1 MSEIAAPST
10 ALQQS
15 DEQQQNAGLVEERPP
30 VAADEVADAEGGAD
44 ATDGMRREWNFT
56 FTVKHHAARATLRL
70 NPAWSSQ
77 FIDPDDIIKLN
88 KLDRDVRHCPMMPFA
103 AYEDRTIA
111 LQSGA
116 FWEECPKSV
125 RIMYSHVQHNMSL
138 KAYAKRSVQ
147 HVLGDPRVATVDGQA
162 ALQRLTVAK
171 KMRNAPNLA
180 GMPSFQFW
188 YVIADKMRAR
198 TEYVYAIGTISGQ
211 RGYLVTVTCNKEA
224 ELHGYIKNHFIPHFK
239 DSSKFAVD
247 ADVQYEEVTNTVL
260 KEQQELYGELHFHDR
275 DAAVSFAI
283 PMHPVTLKPDFSP
296 IQSVGVGSIACMTL
310 EIEVHQKLMDDF
322 AEADI
327 TGMPKYKV
335 NHVVLFIDAED
346 VARMGYPGIMSVE
359 QYTSA
364 KLKRMMDVFKDAKT
378 VGAPISLNLGSRCG
392 RSSTATFTYEGMG
405 CVVKAMLVC
414 TLVGNTGI
422 SALYFTKLG
431 GGLFDVHLYL
441 YQQLLKSIVFR
452 PSRDESDRFSR
463 FQAVQIRLTDQD
475 LPRCYT
481 TAAVNEKK
489 TLERHLK
496 SLHQSTDGR
505 TEGRFAAVEVTKGGL
520 VRGQAA
526 LGTTTSAAAD
536 GEDVSRSSVGVVAVL
551 PVEEGKHDD
560 ASEEDDD
567 SSVISVSSIPHLAAL
582 PVYDEPSSTA
592 ASNEAPPPPPPRA
605 VSGRAVS
612 EQSSDV
618 NDAQLSPSPS
628 QQAVPDVVVD
638 DADTMRHDD
647 SRATLQTVCDDG
659 SGPFPVASPKHLA
672 NQPARTASTLVD
684 PTGAPD
690 TPPVG
695 NPPAQT
701 QQQQQ
706 QQMIQAILKED
717 EDTYFGPSLHDVY
730 IRCCELQHCRPNSY
744 LLKKLP
750 VNPKFTNSVE
760 ELDLTSNYLG
770 HNGFVA
776 VLHLLEH
783 LPRLHSV
790 FFNDMGLDNTD
801 VEHLCEV
808 LARNTSIRCIQLR
821 NNTKITLP
829 ATKQLSK
836 LIKAN
841 KYVTALVLDG
851 TKIGANLIASL
862 EKEAASRNR

>member
-1 MSEIAAPST
+1 MSGNNVVAPVPGSGEAAEI
-10 ALQQS
+10 
-15 DEQQQNAGLVEERPP
+15 
-30 VAADEVADAEGGAD
+30 VADQLVADQQTEEQTEEGNEAAGS
-44 ATDGMRREWNFT
+44 DGMRREWNFT
-56 FTVKHHAARATLRL
+56 FTIKHHAARSTLRL
-70 NPAWSSQ
+70 NPAWTSQ
-77 FIDPDDIIKLN
+77 FIDPDDIINLS
-88 KLDRDVRHCPMMPFA
+88 KLDRDVKHCPMMPFA

-111 LQSGA
+111 LQSGV
-116 FWEECPKSV
+116 FWEESPKTV

-162 ALQRLTVAK
+162 ALQRLMIAK
-171 KMRNAPNLA
+171 KMQHAPLF
-180 GMPSFQFW
+180 GGKPSFQFW
-188 YVIADKMRAR
+188 YVVSDKTRAR
-198 TEYVYAIGTISGQ
+198 TEYVYAVGTICGQ
-211 RGYLVTVTCNKEA
+211 RGYLATVTCHKEA
-224 ELHGYIKNHFIPHFK
+224 ELQSYIKHFFLPHFV
-239 DSSKFAVD
+239 DTSKFAVD
-247 ADVQYEEVTNTVL
+247 VDVHYEEVTNTVL

-310 EIEVHQKLMDDF
+310 EIEVYQKLMDDF

-335 NHVVLFIDAED
+335 NNIVLFMDAED

-364 KLKRMMDVFKDAKT
+364 KLKRLMDVFKDAKT

-392 RSSTATFTYEGMG
+392 RSSTVTFTYEGMG

-452 PSRDESDRFSR
+452 AAREESDRFSR

-505 TEGRFAAVEVTKGGL
+505 TEGRFVAVDVSKGGL
-520 VRGQAA
+520 P
-526 LGTTTSAAAD
+526 
-536 GEDVSRSSVGVVAVL
+536 RSSQGAAHGDEGESIGRPAGAVVSVL
-551 PVEEGKHDD
+551 PTV
-560 ASEEDDD
+560 ASEDGLQEDDD
-567 SSVISVSSIPHLAAL
+567 LSLISVSSIPHLAAL
-582 PVYDEPSSTA
+582 PVYDENAQEDSLRGG
-592 ASNEAPPPPPPRA
+592 APPPPVPPPRA
-605 VSGRAVS
+605 GRAVS
-612 EQSSDV
+612 ETSDG
-618 NDAQLSPSPS
+618 DDGPTSPQPT
-628 QQAVPDVVVD
+628 QQVATIDSVEV
-638 DADTMRHDD
+638 RHDE
-647 SRATLQTVCDDG
+647 SKVTLQTAGEDD
-659 SGPFPVASPKHLA
+659 SGVYPMSANLSPKLSTTQA
-672 NQPARTASTLVD
+672 AAAGRTVSSLGETTTLD
-684 PTGAPD
+684 
-690 TPPVG
+690 
-695 NPPAQT
+695 NT
-701 QQQQQ
+701 QQQQKL
-706 QQMIQAILKED
+706 IQTILKED
-717 EDTYFGPSLHDVY
+717 DDVYFGPSLHDVY

-750 VNPKFTNSVE
+750 SNPKFTSSVE

-776 VLHLLEH
+776 VLDLLEH

-790 FFNDMGLDNTD
+790 FFNDMSLDNTD
-801 VEHLCEV
+801 VEHLCEL
-808 LARNTSIRCIQLR
+808 LANNTSIRCIQLR

-836 LIKAN
+836 LLKAN
-841 KYVTALVLDG
+841 KRITSLVLHG
-851 TKIGANLIASL
+851 TKIGATLIASL
-862 EKEAASRNR
+862 EAEAGRNRSTE

>member
-1 MSEIAAPST
+1 MSNTNVIAAASQQREE
-10 ALQQS
+10 ALAVAAADVS
-15 DEQQQNAGLVEERPP
+15 EAV
-30 VAADEVADAEGGAD
+30 VAADEVDGKEAGAGS
-44 ATDGMRREWNFT
+44 DGMRREWNFT
-56 FTVKHHAARATLRL
+56 FTIKHHAARSNLRL

-77 FIDPDDIIKLN
+77 FIDPDDIINLS
-88 KLDRDVRHCPMMPFA
+88 KLDRDVKHCPMMPFA

-116 FWEECPKSV
+116 FWEEAPKSV

-147 HVLGDPRVATVDGQA
+147 HVLGDPRVATVDGKA
-162 ALQRLTVAK
+162 ALQRLTIAK
-171 KMRNAPNLA
+171 KMQNAPML
-180 GMPSFQFW
+180 GGKPSFQFW
-188 YVIADKMRAR
+188 YVVSDKTRAR
-198 TEYVYAIGTISGQ
+198 TEYVYAIGTICGQ
-211 RGYLVTVTCNKEA
+211 RGYLATITCHKEA
-224 ELHGYIKNHFIPHFK
+224 ELQSYIKHFFVPHFK
-239 DSSKFAVD
+239 DPTKFAVD
-247 ADVQYEEVTNTVL
+247 VDVQYEEVTNTVL

-310 EIEVHQKLMDDF
+310 EIDVYQKLMDDF

-335 NHVVLFIDAED
+335 NNVVLFMDAED

-364 KLKRMMDVFKDAKT
+364 KLKRLMDVFKDAKT
-378 VGAPISLNLGSRCG
+378 VGSPISLNLGSRCG
-392 RSSTATFTYEGMG
+392 RSSTVTFTYEGMG

-452 PSRDESDRFSR
+452 AAREESDRFSR

-481 TAAVNEKK
+481 SAAVNEKK

-505 TEGRFAAVEVTKGGL
+505 TEGRFVAVDVAKGGL
-520 VRGQAA
+520 PRSHQGGAHGDEQSEGHYEGHVGGGAVVQ
-526 LGTTTSAAAD
+526 LLTAAA
-536 GEDVSRSSVGVVAVL
+536 S
-551 PVEEGKHDD
+551 DD
-560 ASEEDDD
+560 QVPEEDDN
-567 SSVISVSSIPHLAAL
+567 SLISVSSIPHLAAL
-582 PVYDEPSSTA
+582 PVYDEAMQEDSLRG
-592 ASNEAPPPPPPRA
+592 ASPPLPPPRA
-605 VSGRAVS
+605 GRGALENSENDDQGPATVSGGQVGP
-612 EQSSDV
+612 V
-618 NDAQLSPSPS
+618 G
-628 QQAVPDVVVD
+628 D
-638 DADTMRHDD
+638 DADIRQDE
-647 SRATLQTVCDDG
+647 SKVTLQMVADDES
-659 SGPFPVASPKHLA
+659 SGVYPMAANLSPKLSSTQVA
-672 NQPARTASTLVD
+672 VGRTVSSIGDATATTLD
-684 PTGAPD
+684 D
-690 TPPVG
+690 
-695 NPPAQT
+695 T
-701 QQQQQ
+701 QQQQKL
-706 QQMIQAILKED
+706 IQAILKED
-717 EDTYFGPSLHDVY
+717 DEVYFGPSLHDVY

-776 VLHLLEH
+776 VLDLLEH

-790 FFNDMGLDNTD
+790 FFNDMSLDNTD
-801 VEHLCEV
+801 VEHLCEL
-808 LARNTSIRCIQLR
+808 LANNTSIRCVQLR

-836 LIKAN
+836 LLRAN
-841 KYVTALVLDG
+841 KRITSLILHG

-862 EKEAASRNR
+862 EAEANRNRGSQE

>member
-1 MSEIAAPST
+1 MTEANVVASSPPPH
-10 ALQQS
+10 
-15 DEQQQNAGLVEERPP
+15 DEVVE
-30 VAADEVADAEGGAD
+30 VAADQQAEEQAEGKEAAGS
-44 ATDGMRREWNFT
+44 DGMRREWNFT
-56 FTVKHHAARATLRL
+56 FTIKHHAARSTLRL
-70 NPAWSSQ
+70 NPAWTSQ
-77 FIDPDDIIKLN
+77 FIDPDDIINLS
-88 KLDRDVRHCPMMPFA
+88 KLDRDVKHCPMMPFA

-111 LQSGA
+111 LQSGV
-116 FWEECPKSV
+116 FWEESPKTV

-162 ALQRLTVAK
+162 ALQRLQIAK
-171 KMRNAPNLA
+171 KMQHAPTF
-180 GMPSFQFW
+180 GGKPSFQFW
-188 YVIADKMRAR
+188 YVVSDKTRAR
-198 TEYVYAIGTISGQ
+198 TEYVYAVGTICGQ
-211 RGYLVTVTCNKEA
+211 RGYLATVTCHKEA
-224 ELHGYIKNHFIPHFK
+224 ELQSYIKHFFLPHFV
-239 DSSKFAVD
+239 DTSKFAVD
-247 ADVQYEEVTNTVL
+247 VDVQYEEVTNTVL

-310 EIEVHQKLMDDF
+310 EIEVYQKLMDDF

-335 NHVVLFIDAED
+335 NNIVLFMDAED

-364 KLKRMMDVFKDAKT
+364 KLKRLMDVFKDAKT

-392 RSSTATFTYEGMG
+392 RSSTVTFTYEGMG

-452 PSRDESDRFSR
+452 AAREESDRFSR
-463 FQAVQIRLTDQD
+463 FHAVQIRLTDQD

-481 TAAVNEKK
+481 SAAVNEKK

-505 TEGRFAAVEVTKGGL
+505 TEGRFVAVDVAKGGL
-520 VRGQAA
+520 P
-526 LGTTTSAAAD
+526 
-536 GEDVSRSSVGVVAVL
+536 RSSGQGAAHNDESEDIGRSGGAVVSLL
-551 PVEEGKHDD
+551 PTVV
-560 ASEEDDD
+560 SEDGLHEDDD
-567 SSVISVSSIPHLAAL
+567 LSLISVSSIPHLAAL
-582 PVYDEPSSTA
+582 PVYDENMQEDSLRGGA
-592 ASNEAPPPPPPRA
+592 HAPPPPPPR
-605 VSGRAVS
+605 VGRAVS
-612 EQSSDV
+612 ETSEGEEG
-618 NDAQLSPSPS
+618 PTPS
-628 QQAVPDVVVD
+628 QPTQVTVAD
-638 DADTMRHDD
+638 DAEVRPDE
-647 SRATLQTVCDDG
+647 SKVTLQTACDDDG
-659 SGPFPVASPKHLA
+659 SGVYPLSTNLSPKLSSTQVA
-672 NQPARTASTLVD
+672 AAARTVSSLGDTLD
-684 PTGAPD
+684 S
-690 TPPVG
+690 
-695 NPPAQT
+695 T
-701 QQQQQ
+701 QQQQKL
-706 QQMIQAILKED
+706 IQTILKED
-717 EDTYFGPSLHDVY
+717 DDVYFGPSLHDVY

-750 VNPKFTNSVE
+750 SNPKFTGSVE

-776 VLHLLEH
+776 VLDLLEH

-790 FFNDMGLDNTD
+790 FFNDMSLDNTD
-801 VEHLCEV
+801 VEHLCE
-808 LARNTSIRCIQLR
+808 LLTNNTSIRCIQLR

-836 LIKAN
+836 LLRSN
-841 KYVTALVLDG
+841 KRITSLILHG
-851 TKIGANLIASL
+851 TKIGATLIASL
-862 EKEAASRNR
+862 EAEASRNRSNE